1 MTEWVLD
8 ASAVLAFL
16 VGEPGGDR
24 IDQVPPNECA
34 LGTVNLAEVV
44 SKLVER
50 GLAPREV
57 DDVLADLR
65 FVTVDF
71 HQELAIAAGRLRA
84 ATRHLGLSLGDR
96 ACLALARE
104 LGLPVL
110 TADRR
115 WTELDVGVEVI
126 AIR

>member
-1 MTEWVLD
+1 MSEWVLD

-16 VGEPGGDR
+16 VGEPGGDHVDR
-24 IDQVPPNECA
+24 LPAPDCA
-34 LGTVNLAEVV
+34 ISSVNFAEVV

-50 GLAPREV
+50 GVIGDELDAV
-57 DDVLADLR
+57 IGDLG

-71 HQELAIAAGRLRA
+71 NRELAISTGRLRE
-84 ATRHLGLSLGDR
+84 ATRRLGLSLGDR
-96 ACLALARE
+96 TCLALGAQ

-115 WTELDVGVEVI
+115 GTERDVGVEVI